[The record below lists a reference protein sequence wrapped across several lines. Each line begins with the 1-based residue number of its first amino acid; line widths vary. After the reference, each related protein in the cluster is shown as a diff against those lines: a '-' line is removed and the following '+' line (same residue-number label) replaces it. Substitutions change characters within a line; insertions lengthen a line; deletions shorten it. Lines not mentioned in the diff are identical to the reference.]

1 MYHFPYLYL
10 AMGGY
15 TFTIKFITL
24 VSIGRV
30 FHHCHYFG
38 DTLVGALLGYAVAAT
53 FYYSQVEIGVPASF
67 DEMIFEFVKS
77 GRTPSNVSK

>member
-1 MYHFPYLYL
+1 MYHFPYLFL
-10 AMGGY
+10 AMGEY

-38 DTLVGALLGYAVAAT
+38 DTLIGALLGFAVAASF
-53 FYYSQVEIGVPASF
+53 FYSEIEIGVPASF
-67 DEMIFEFVKS
+67 NQMIFEFVRS
-77 GRTPSNVSK
+77 GRRTNTVI